1 MTSEHQKPPDEGGGG
16 VGTIE
21 DSSQDTKKSS
31 EESTTGEKSLGSSAV
46 AGEETISNE
55 ASATGEKSLGSYAS
69 VAASATKDPWS
80 SAESKLCKAR
90 NYEEILKESKD
101 EAKNVLNVRIEKIR
115 SQEWVQ
121 GLTQEDV
128 EHILFNELK
137 IDVDAVV
144 EVDITS
150 RYNFKEIIFKKDH
163 DIVKYQRPPF
173 LFKGH
178 MVTAGSSAK
187 LRNMVKITFRNVPR
201 SVPDEELLHFC
212 SKFGHVHDRTVFYG
226 KYFSGNFAGL
236 HNGTRWLNIEL
247 TSKVPINFI
256 WLEGPEDN
264 ESVRVTVTLGAGG
277 ETQCGHCLQTGAEG
291 CPGRGKAKI
300 CREKKTKRAE
310 IDQYMKSLFER
321 FCYKTLKSDYFDW
334 LKEKKD
340 EENEKKEEDLGPK
353 EKEKT
358 DDINKKNE
366 SKEENEKLKKEIKA
380 LNEKIACQENRELNW
395 KNLRKTILKD
405 VEESLAEPLFADS
418 NLSKL
423 VAQFSLTLQDN
434 EYHTDDKGFVI
445 LNNDVIFKG
454 MKLTSEDEK
463 ENEIMKTN
471 FAVFTKAVKEHTL
484 VTKSADGQRRLSIGH
499 RTASPKRARN
509 PSNEDNGNEAK
520 KIHKTPQKSGIP
532 PPRKNKTSSK
542 KNRENTQSLTT
553 HHQTK

>member
-1 MTSEHQKPPDEGGGG
+1 MTSEYQKPPDEGGG

-21 DSSQDTKKSS
+21 DSSKDTMKSS
-31 EESTTGEKSLGSSAV
+31 EESTTGEKSLGSSAS
-46 AGEETISNE
+46 ETEKIESNDV
-55 ASATGEKSLGSYAS
+55 SATGEKSPGSDAAVTEEDVSNDGSATGEKSPGSYAS

-80 SAESKLCKAR
+80 LAEGKLCKAR
-90 NYEEILKESKD
+90 NYEEILKEIKD

-115 SQEWVQ
+115 SQEWVP

-144 EVDITS
+144 EVDVTS

-277 ETQCGHCLQTGAEG
+277 ETQCGHCLQTGKEG

-321 FCYKTLKSDYFDW
+321 FSYKTLKSDYFDW
-334 LKEKKD
+334 FKEKKM
-340 EENEKKEEDLGPK
+340 KKMK
-353 EKEKT
+353 
-358 DDINKKNE
+358 
-366 SKEENEKLKKEIKA
+366 
-380 LNEKIACQENRELNW
+380 
-395 KNLRKTILKD
+395 RK
-405 VEESLAEPLFADS
+405 
-418 NLSKL
+418 
-423 VAQFSLTLQDN
+423 
-434 EYHTDDKGFVI
+434 
-445 LNNDVIFKG
+445 
-454 MKLTSEDEK
+454 
-463 ENEIMKTN
+463 
-471 FAVFTKAVKEHTL
+471 
-484 VTKSADGQRRLSIGH
+484 RR
-499 RTASPKRARN
+499 T
-509 PSNEDNGNEAK
+509 
-520 KIHKTPQKSGIP
+520 
-532 PPRKNKTSSK
+532 
-542 KNRENTQSLTT
+542 
-553 HHQTK
+553 